1 MFGGFDRAGEKQ
13 ITHFSHFLTFNSYNH
28 GFLSRL
34 RIVNF
39 FLRKNQLLKMFSI
52 VVSTMKVFR
61 QNILGNVKIYKS
73 I

>member
-1 MFGGFDRAGEKQ
+1 MTDQNGVLVEEQSED
-13 ITHFSHFLTFNSYNH
+13 ITRKMSQLATESP
-28 GFLSRL
+28 
-34 RIVNF
+34 
-39 FLRKNQLLKMFSI
+39 KNQLLKMFSI